1 MMETA
6 NRIEFERP
14 DLPSLC
20 QEYTVFDLHFHTNH
34 SDGMNSVPE
43 VADRAREL
51 GIGLAVT
58 DHNQIRG
65 AVEIQR
71 YPDLMTIPGIE
82 VTSAE
87 GSHLLVY
94 FYDME
99 GLLRFYQEDVVP
111 FRGLDVMSS
120 IALPM
125 EAIIIRARAY
135 RSLVI
140 FPHPY
145 CAAYTGVCNLQ
156 FSKQR
161 RNQLFE
167 MTDGVE
173 VINAGNM
180 SKWNLQ
186 SAVLG
191 FNLGKAITGGSD
203 GHAINHM
210 GRAVTYASCRK
221 EATAFLDAVKHGQTR
236 VVGKE
241 MAFLRKV
248 TTNGLKLRTNIRNCP
263 DLMGKNIRYSYSVI
277 NSKSQTLKENVRRSL
292 SGKMRK
298 NGWWQGL

>member
-1 MMETA
+1 MTEIA

-14 DLPSLC
+14 DLSTLS
-20 QEYTVFDLHFHTNH
+20 QEYTVVDLHFHTKH
-34 SDGMNSVPE
+34 SDGTSSVAE
-43 VADRAREL
+43 VADRVREL

-65 AVEIQR
+65 AVELQR
-71 YPDLMTIPGIE
+71 YTDLLIIPGIE

-99 GLLRFYQEDVVP
+99 GLVRFYQEDIVP

-125 EAIIIRARAY
+125 EAIIMRARAY
-135 RSLVI
+135 HSLVI
-140 FPHPY
+140 FPHPH

-161 RNQLFE
+161 RNQLFA

-180 SKWNLQ
+180 SKWNLK

-203 GHAINHM
+203 GHALNHM

-221 EATAFLDAVKHGQTR
+221 EPTAFLDAVKNQQAR

-277 NSKSQTLKENVRRSL
+277 NSKSRTLKENVRRSL
-292 SGKMRK
+292 SGRMRK
-298 NGWWQGL
+298 NGWWQSL